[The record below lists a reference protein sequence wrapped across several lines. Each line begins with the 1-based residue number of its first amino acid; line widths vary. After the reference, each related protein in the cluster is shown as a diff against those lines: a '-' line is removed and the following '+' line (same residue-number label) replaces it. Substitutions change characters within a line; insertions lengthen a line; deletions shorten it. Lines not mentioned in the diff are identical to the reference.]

1 MTVDTPEIIDQS
13 ELLEQFRTRYE
24 TLIRE
29 NETLKAKIRENE
41 VTALKLA
48 GAIET
53 LEYLNPAAVTE
64 STQDQSDEAPED
76 EES

>member
-13 ELLEQFRTRYE
+13 ELLAQFRTRYE
-24 TLIRE
+24 TLVRE

-53 LEYLNPAAVTE
+53 LEYLNPTAVTD
-64 STQDQSDEAPED
+64 STEDQST
-76 EES
+76 EESENEES